1 MTNGN
6 DIVDDISDNTV
17 KSMQKFHRLKMS
29 NALLSSIMSSTISF
43 PFVMLQTEI
52 VDVIF
57 NKRHFCILLTVLMLV

>member
-6 DIVDDISDNTV
+6 DIVDDITDNTV
-17 KSMQKFHRLKMS
+17 KSMQKFHGLKMS

-43 PFVMLQTEI
+43 PFVMLQTET